1 MRPVCILLFPP
12 DSLSSPASVCKFATR
27 RSLRCGRG
35 AGKPRKLSR
44 HRQRLFAPAACPCRI
59 SPPSHP
65 IPIQHLAPIASVS
78 SASHPTD
85 PLYFRDFSRANFL
98 QSLVHP
104 TPPQREAHPAPVRL
118 RHDTTRLRDH
128 GEPPPLADH
137 DADAAWR
144 PSRSAPASGAAPGA
158 ARPLRGGA
166 VATDPGPDGGC
177 LDADWYDAFAE

>member
-12 DSLSSPASVCKFATR
+12 DSLSSPASVCNFATR

-35 AGKPRKLSR
+35 GGKPRKLSR
-44 HRQRLFAPAACPCRI
+44 HRQRRLFAPAARPCRI
-59 SPPSHP
+59 FPPIPSHP
-65 IPIQHLAPIASVS
+65 S
-78 SASHPTD
+78 SSPLSRPSRPHRNPTD
-85 PLYFRDFSRANFL
+85 PLYFRDSSRANFL

-104 TPPQREAHPAPVRL
+104 TPPQREAHPSPVRL
-118 RHDTTRLRDH
+118 RRDATRLRDH

-144 PSRSAPASGAAPGA
+144 PSRSAPAAGAAPGA

-177 LDADWYDAFAE
+177 LDADWYDALAE